1 MNDDNTTRIEQ
12 MLREAGPVLKEA
24 DQPVEVPPHVLARL
38 RAVREMNFPTR
49 RELTA
54 KQLGPLLLSVLA
66 KGELDGFDIISRLAK
81 SNIQIKGGE
90 AVAYGALSE
99 LVSANLVLVD
109 LEERGGQMRKL
120 YRLTDDGRAW
130 LKTVEAPELNTLASA
145 VWAAG

>member
-1 MNDDNTTRIEQ
+1 
-12 MLREAGPVLKEA
+12 
-24 DQPVEVPPHVLARL
+24 
-38 RAVREMNFPTR
+38 MNFPTR

-120 YRLTDDGRAW
+120 YRLTDDGRAR